1 MLLLGVWNS
10 LFPITDGKGTLYYEY
25 LNIDKGNQITSYS
38 NNDIGGENMSDTE
51 EYITID
57 LEVFDEMIIK
67 AFEENENEQINTL
80 NNEEEE
86 S

>member
-1 MLLLGVWNS
+1 
-10 LFPITDGKGTLYYEY
+10 
-25 LNIDKGNQITSYS
+25 
-38 NNDIGGENMSDTE
+38 MSDTE

-57 LEVFDEMIIK
+57 LEEFDEMIIK

>member
-1 MLLLGVWNS
+1 M
-10 LFPITDGKGTLYYEY
+10 P
-25 LNIDKGNQITSYS
+25 
-38 NNDIGGENMSDTE
+38 DTE

-57 LEVFDEMIIK
+57 LEEFDEMIIK

>member
-1 MLLLGVWNS
+1 MLLLGAWNS
-10 LFPITDGKGTLYYEY
+10 LFPINDGKGTLYYEY

-38 NNDIGGENMSDTE
+38 DNDIGGENMPDTE

-57 LEVFDEMIIK
+57 LEEFDEMIIN

>member
-1 MLLLGVWNS
+1 MILV
-10 LFPITDGKGTLYYEY
+10 E
-25 LNIDKGNQITSYS
+25 
-38 NNDIGGENMSDTE
+38 TE

-57 LEVFDEMIIK
+57 LEEFDEMIIK

>member
-10 LFPITDGKGTLYYEY
+10 LFPINDGKGTLYYEY